1 MSSNLLIV
9 TLLMNRDSKVRNW
22 IKQSAKGKLSREKK
36 QEKLVMTPDPCTL
49 PMCSYDPW
57 PLYSPNVHW
66 ASPSW
71 PIMRTWVII
80 IPLGFCGVGSN
91 QFLLLVQSHP
101 AVMRSISTELDL
113 SISLPQTRAV
123 QTWNWAI
130 NKFPPRLWWN
140 TNHFLSGC

>member
-22 IKQSAKGKLSREKK
+22 IKKSAKGKLSREKK
-36 QEKLVMTPDPCTL
+36 TREV
-49 PMCSYDPW
+49 SYDPW
-57 PLYSPNVHW
+57 PLYSPNVQL
-66 ASPSW
+66 W
-71 PIMRTWVII
+71 PLTPVLSQCALGESELTHNRTWVII